1 MFDRKGRNIYL
12 NHFGKDFYNFAK
24 RTLVDYDALLEKFRV
39 PHQDSEALRFCYSSA
54 YIAEYVLPA
63 FSADNP
69 NIPITINEV
78 EEKMIPHFIQNE
90 IYDVAISSLKC
101 EDNRDKKLISTNF
114 FRNRLMVSVPFN
126 NPLASRKSLN
136 LEDLS
141 RHRFF
146 RLSKHGEF
154 SDELD
159 ALAKSK
165 GVQMNVAQ
173 RVNYEIIKKLQKD
186 FDFLYFITTL
196 QAQFDYIPMNRKLI
210 PVEEELFTKNMY
222 VSYLKNNEEKALQ
235 FIGWAK
241 QKLIDFA
248 DPS

>member
-1 MFDRKGRNIYL
+1 
-12 NHFGKDFYNFAK
+12 
-24 RTLVDYDALLEKFRV
+24 
-39 PHQDSEALRFCYSSA
+39 
-54 YIAEYVLPA
+54 
-63 FSADNP
+63 
-69 NIPITINEV
+69 
-78 EEKMIPHFIQNE
+78 MIPHFIQNE

-141 RHRFF
+141 GHRFF

>member
-1 MFDRKGRNIYL
+1 
-12 NHFGKDFYNFAK
+12 
-24 RTLVDYDALLEKFRV
+24 
-39 PHQDSEALRFCYSSA
+39 
-54 YIAEYVLPA
+54 
-63 FSADNP
+63 
-69 NIPITINEV
+69 
-78 EEKMIPHFIQNE
+78 
-90 IYDVAISSLKC
+90 
-101 EDNRDKKLISTNF
+101 
-114 FRNRLMVSVPFN
+114 MVSVPFN

-141 RHRFF
+141 GQRFF

-165 GVQMNVAQ
+165 GVQMNVVQ
-173 RVNYEIIKKLQKD
+173 RVNYEIIKKLQKG